1 MTNTIFIKE
10 GEVMA
15 ALSNPEKQAAY
26 YNRQKEKGLRKECVY
41 IPDTEE
47 AKESLRSHASKLV
60 RKQAK
65 ESG

>member
-1 MTNTIFIKE
+1 
-10 GEVMA
+10 MA

-47 AKESLRSHASKLV
+47 AKESLRKPASKLV

-65 ESG
+65 ELG